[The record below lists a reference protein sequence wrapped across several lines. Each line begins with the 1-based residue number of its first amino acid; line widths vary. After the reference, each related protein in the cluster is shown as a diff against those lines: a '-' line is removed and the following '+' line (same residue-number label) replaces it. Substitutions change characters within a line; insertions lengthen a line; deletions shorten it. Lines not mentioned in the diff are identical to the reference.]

1 MVNTKKCIGCKDTKP
16 LNAFHKQY
24 NSPDGYRYDC
34 KDCHINYQKIFRR
47 GKGYEREWRK
57 RDWSGYLEKV
67 RAYRK
72 TAGGYYSSFKYRK
85 YKLDFTRAEFVKWDS
100 LQKRECFY
108 CGIPEELMLSI
119 PDFHKKRGAGVFH
132 RLTIDRK
139 DNLKGY
145 SLENIVLACPPC
157 NSTKGDLFNFLEF
170 KEIAQKHIR
179 PKWESINS
187 TTYELKLYN
196 ELMKTA
202 ENRGPKEKKA
212 FKDFLS
218 EDEEL
223 VLATGF
229 GKNYMRHKF
238 AYYSMWPGGILLAI
252 GFGLAYYFQFNL
264 GVGLLAGFIAASLYA
279 LAQAVWH
286 YHANRYLLTTRRVII
301 KKGLLS
307 VNLTSALYDK
317 ITHIEVEQ
325 GVLDRLIMKHG
336 NIIVNT
342 AGGNKDQ
349 ILISAIDEPI
359 QFKNL
364 LERLINRERERFS
377 GQNGPVV
384 TGELVD

>member
-1 MVNTKKCIGCKDTKP
+1 
-16 LNAFHKQY
+16 
-24 NSPDGYRYDC
+24 
-34 KDCHINYQKIFRR
+34 
-47 GKGYEREWRK
+47 
-57 RDWSGYLEKV
+57 
-67 RAYRK
+67 
-72 TAGGYYSSFKYRK
+72 
-85 YKLDFTRAEFVKWDS
+85 
-100 LQKRECFY
+100 
-108 CGIPEELMLSI
+108 
-119 PDFHKKRGAGVFH
+119 
-132 RLTIDRK
+132 
-139 DNLKGY
+139 
-145 SLENIVLACPPC
+145 
-157 NSTKGDLFNFLEF
+157 
-170 KEIAQKHIR
+170 
-179 PKWESINS
+179 
-187 TTYELKLYN
+187 
-196 ELMKTA
+196 MKTA
-202 ENRGPKEKKA
+202 ENRAPKEKKA

-238 AYYSMWPGGILLAI
+238 AFYSMWPGGILLAI

-264 GVGLLAGFIAASLYA
+264 GVGLLGGFIAASLYA
-279 LAQAVWH
+279 LAHAIWH

-377 GQNGPVV
+377 GQSGPVV